1 MGGEGFKIW
10 WWEEST
16 GLGDFSRW
24 GGGAG
29 GGGRSKF
36 FAGVGKTLMLE
47 YLTKTSIFIL
57 KDFTINSINC
67 IVW

>member
-24 GGGAG
+24 GGGG
-29 GGGRSKF
+29 MSKF
-36 FAGVGKTLMLE
+36 VAGVGKTLMFD

>member
-1 MGGEGFKIW
+1 M
-10 WWEEST
+10 
-16 GLGDFSRW
+16 
-24 GGGAG
+24 
-29 GGGRSKF
+29 SKF
-36 FAGVGKTLMLE
+36 FAGVGKTLMFD

>member
-29 GGGRSKF
+29 GGD
-36 FAGVGKTLMLE
+36 E
-47 YLTKTSIFIL
+47 QIFRWCRENP
-57 KDFTINSINC
+57 D
-67 IVW
+67 V